1 MGIISQSLTKETC
14 TPLPSLFWLWPQLP
28 LLPLNMATA
37 TTSLDTRNL
46 FKDHIQDAKL
56 FGKQSTKQATK
67 KSMRKSANMSRYQS
81 KTPKLNVMLDTKRNV
96 KMNGSALIIPN
107 KKILITVKTRNGNQ
121 PTMAAK
127 AFMST
132 NAEMF
137 PSPDTRIKRNVE
149 PFISK
154 SPLKSLERLPS
165 ENALENHPM
174 NTLHKKSGNM
184 ISLGINLTV
193 RSLIYTKNGNSIN
206 FSFFKTP
213 TK

>member
-1 MGIISQSLTKETC
+1 MG
-14 TPLPSLFWLWPQLP
+14 
-28 LLPLNMATA
+28 
-37 TTSLDTRNL
+37 
-46 FKDHIQDAKL
+46 KDLIQDAKL

-81 KTPKLNVMLDTKRNV
+81 KIPKLNVMLDMKRNA
-96 KMNGSALIIPN
+96 KTNGSALIIPN

-121 PTMAAK
+121 PTTDAR

-137 PSPDTRIKRNVE
+137 PSPDTRIKRSVE

-165 ENALENHPM
+165 ENALVNHPM
-174 NTLHKKSGNM
+174 NILPKKSGNM

-193 RSLIYTKNGNSIN
+193 RSLIYTKNGKEIN
-206 FSFFKTP
+206 FCFFKTP
-213 TK
+213 IK